1 MRKILVL
8 SLALVVVLGIIVG
21 TSASAAPRSS
31 AGANPSNAKP
41 AWTKAN
47 AFWRTREWA
56 EYDEKYPSYEP
67 YECKGPYEN
76 GHGVTQWACK
86 GDYGLNKLGNTKWQ
100 VNIDA
105 YGEQTW
111 WHAE

>member
-1 MRKILVL
+1 MRKTFF
-8 SLALVVVLGIIVG
+8 SLAVVVALIVTLGVSTG
-21 TSASAAPRSS
+21 SAA
-31 AGANPSNAKP
+31 
-41 AWTKAN
+41 AWTYAN

-56 EYDEKYPSYEP
+56 EFDENYPSYEP

-76 GHGVTQWACK
+76 GHERTQWACK

-105 YGEQTW
+105 YGVQTY